1 MTVLENFARRA
12 GAVGRIVCIGSALV
26 LSLAVS
32 ASAQAPDTED
42 KAAMFFRTVELGGLV
57 DGYYVYNSNKTQGDA
72 PYRNF
77 DTKHNQFA
85 FSLGELWLNKSPT
98 GDQRAGFN
106 VKFNVGPASSIIHA
120 SEPGTSSAAQNI
132 EQAYVSY
139 LAPIGKGLQ
148 IDAGKFVTQHG
159 AEVIEAKDNWNYSRS
174 LLFALAIPYYHMGV
188 RATYVVNDTVT
199 LMGDIVN
206 GWNDVVDNNGRKTYG
221 LQATVK
227 PTSALVIVQ
236 NYMGGP
242 EQPNNDTDWRH
253 LSDTTATYTISPVVS
268 LMANYDYG
276 VDTLAGQKVHWDGV
290 ATYAKI
296 QATKRVAIGPR
307 VERFTDPDGFMTGTA
322 QTLTEVT
329 MTGEVRVA
337 DNLIWRVEFRRDVSD
352 AASFKMDTGAFVKQ
366 QSTIGFGLLYSFSTK
381 P

>member
-1 MTVLENFARRA
+1 
-12 GAVGRIVCIGSALV
+12 V

-32 ASAQAPDTED
+32 ASAQAPSKDD
-42 KAAMFFRTVELGGLV
+42 KAADQPAEAGSTLGFFRTVELGGLV
-57 DGYYVYNSNKTQGDA
+57 DGYYVYNGNRTPGDA

-85 FSLGELWLNKSPT
+85 FSLGELWLNKAPT
-98 GDQRAGFN
+98 DDQRAGFN
-106 VKFNVGPASSIIHA
+106 VKFNFGPASSIIHA
-120 SEPGTSSAAQNI
+120 SESGTSSAVQNI

-188 RATYVVNDTVT
+188 RATYVVSDKVT

-227 PTSALVIVQ
+227 PTPALAIVQ

-242 EQPNNDTDWRH
+242 EQPGNDTDWRH
-253 LSDTTATYTISPVVS
+253 LSDTTATYTVSPMVS
-268 LMANYDYG
+268 LMVNYDYG
-276 VDTLAGQKVHWDGV
+276 VDTLAGQKVRWNGV
-290 ATYAKI
+290 ATYGKI

-307 VERFTDPDGFMTGTA
+307 VEWFTDPDGFMTGAA
-322 QTLTEVT
+322 QTLTELT
-329 MTGEVRVA
+329 MTGEVRVT
-337 DNLIWRVEFRRDVSD
+337 DNLIWRVEFRRDASD
-352 AASFKMDTGAFVKQ
+352 AASFKTDTGAFVKQ
-366 QSTIGFGLLYSFSTK
+366 QTTIGFGLLYSFSTK